1 MLEEKAKAK
10 LEERLVR
17 FTELEDTI
25 NSPEGATDPKYPD
38 MLREYGTLRESM
50 EMFKEYQALETAA
63 AESREIIA
71 GDDAELAELAAD
83 ELQEQEAGIEELST
97 KLFDL
102 LYGDAVNDNRN
113 VMLEIRAGTGGD
125 EAALFAG
132 DLTRMYTTYAD
143 IVGWKVEEVS
153 ASPAEQGG
161 FKEII
166 LSVQGEGAF
175 AALKF
180 EGGGHRV
187 QRVPATESQ
196 GRIHTSAAT
205 VAVMPEAEEYEVE
218 IKPQDIRV
226 ETVRATGPGGQSVN
240 TTDSAVRITHLETG
254 LIVHVADEKS
264 QLKNK
269 QKAMRVLRTRLYEL
283 KVRQEEEAR
292 AAERKGQVGSGD
304 RSERVRTYNYPQDRC
319 TDHRLGKNF
328 SLTDIING
336 KMQKLVDALI
346 EYGRMQEFDK

>member
-1 MLEEKAKAK
+1 MLEEKAKNK
-10 LEERLVR
+10 LAERLDR
-17 FTELEDTI
+17 FNELENTI
-25 NSPEGATDPKYPD
+25 NSPEGVKDPKYPD

-50 EMFKEYQALETAA
+50 EMFKEYLKLEDGI
-63 AESREIIA
+63 AESKELIDS
-71 GDDAELAELAAD
+71 GDEDLVELAEE
-83 ELQEQEAGIEELST
+83 ELKEQEAAIAELSE

-102 LYGDAVNDNRN
+102 LYGTAGDDNRN

-132 DLTRMYTTYAD
+132 DLVRMYSAYAD

-205 VAVMPEAEEYEVE
+205 VAVMPEAEEYEVD
-218 IKPQDIRV
+218 IKAQDIRV

-269 QKAMRVLRTRLYEL
+269 HKAMRVLRTRLYEL
-283 KVRQEEEAR
+283 KVREEEEAR

-319 TDHRLGKNF
+319 TDHRLGKNY

-336 KMQKLVDALI
+336 KLQKLVDALL
-346 EYGRMQEFDK
+346 EYGRMLELD